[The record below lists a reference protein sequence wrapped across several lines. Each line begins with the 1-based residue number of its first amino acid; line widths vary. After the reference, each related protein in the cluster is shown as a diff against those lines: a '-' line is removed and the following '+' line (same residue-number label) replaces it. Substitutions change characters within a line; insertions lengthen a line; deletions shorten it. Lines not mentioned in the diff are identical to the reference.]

1 MDWIKEV
8 STKHKNLIRRLG
20 IHAPLEEKERVHF
33 FEGAKVALDGYVEL
47 EEIKVIIDEAEALS
61 ADLWDD
67 D

>member
-20 IHAPLEEKERVHF
+20 IHAPLEEKERTHF

-67 D
+67 